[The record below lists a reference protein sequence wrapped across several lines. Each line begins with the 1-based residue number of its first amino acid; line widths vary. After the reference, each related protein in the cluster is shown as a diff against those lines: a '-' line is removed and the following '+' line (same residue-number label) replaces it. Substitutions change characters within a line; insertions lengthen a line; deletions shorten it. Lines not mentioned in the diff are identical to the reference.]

1 MKMKGL
7 TDKKDV
13 KYKGSRAFITK
24 NGKYIDTHNYNVKD
38 IKNIAKKS
46 IIFLKSA
53 ISKNSDSGDHDA
65 ESKKR
70 KKRNY

>member
-1 MKMKGL
+1 MKMKDL

-13 KYKGSRAFITK
+13 KYKDSRAFINK
-24 NGKYIDTHNYNVKD
+24 NGKYIDKHNYNVKD
-38 IKNIAKKS
+38 IENIAKKS
-46 IIFLKSA
+46 ITVFKSS
-53 ISKNSDSGDHDA
+53 ISKHSDSGDHDA